1 MRAPYPL
8 VVEDLSVQPAKSAT
22 NGSETNGCEPADA
35 SFGLPIVTLDELRTE
50 PRAPWLV
57 KDVIRQQSTVLL
69 AGKTSTYKTF
79 LVLDLFAS
87 LVVGRPWLGNEVT
100 QRGPVLYVAAEGVET
115 IAERLDAWHQ
125 QTGLVVPSDQFQV
138 MITPTQLHDPGHSL
152 NLLAWIAAHEPNA
165 MAIH

>member
-22 NGSETNGCEPADA
+22 NGSETNGSEPTDP

-57 KDVIRQQSTVLL
+57 KDVIRQQSTVLVH
-69 AGKTSTYKTF
+69 GKTSTYKTF

-87 LVVGRPWLGNEVT
+87 LVIGRPWLGNEIK
-100 QRGPVLYVAAEGVET
+100 QQGSILYVAAEGVET
-115 IAERLDAWHQ
+115 IAERLDAWCQ
-125 QTGLVVPSDQFQV
+125 QTGESVPSESFQV
-138 MITPTQLHDPGHSL
+138 MTSPTQLHDPVQAL
-152 NLLAWIAAHEPNA
+152 NQIGRAHV
-165 MAIH
+165 